1 MHRIANT
8 FRDDLKPLF
17 GICQIKPEIGET
29 FDKAND
35 LYLHDAC
42 TVHHRDG
49 HVTRGTPASVTHD
62 ALIDWNRRHL
72 TRDAFADH
80 YGEGDE
86 RSESMMLY
94 GANG

>member
-1 MHRIANT
+1 MSRIANT

-17 GICQIKPEIGET
+17 GICQIKPRIGET

-35 LYLHDAC
+35 LYLQDAC

-49 HVTRGTPASVTHD
+49 YITRGSPASVTHD
-62 ALIDWNRRHL
+62 ALIDWNRRHMSAA
-72 TRDAFADH
+72 DFAEE
-80 YGEGDE
+80 YREGDA
-86 RSESMMLY
+86 ESMMLH